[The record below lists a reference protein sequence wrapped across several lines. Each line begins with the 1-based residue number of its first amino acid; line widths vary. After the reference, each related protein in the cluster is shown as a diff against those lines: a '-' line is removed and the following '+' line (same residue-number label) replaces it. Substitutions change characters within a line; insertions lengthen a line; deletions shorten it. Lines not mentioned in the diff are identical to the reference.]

1 MQQLSPN
8 LFGTLTLIVAPA
20 ILTNASSVMALGTSN
35 RFARAVD
42 RVRTLSSRPC
52 GPGENCEAEIAL
64 QARQLHAAGQ
74 RVLLLVR
81 ALTCYY
87 VSVGAFAAA
96 GILSLLGA
104 GLFGSEPE
112 FVQRTAMGVVMCTAV
127 VGVGG
132 LVTGSGLLVWETR
145 ITLRVLT
152 EETQFRLKYHP
163 LPTKSSQPTGGSEK

>member
-1 MQQLSPN
+1 
-8 LFGTLTLIVAPA
+8 
-20 ILTNASSVMALGTSN
+20 MALGTSN

-42 RVRTLSSRPC
+42 RVRALSKGS
-52 GPGENCEAEIAL
+52 GPGEHCEAEIAL
-64 QARQLHAAGQ
+64 QARQLRAAGK

-112 FVQRTAMGVVMCTAV
+112 FVQRAALGVVMCAAV

-132 LVTGSGLLVWETR
+132 LVGGSALLVWETR
-145 ITLRVLT
+145 ITLRLLT
-152 EETQFRLKYHP
+152 EETQFRMAHHP
-163 LPTKSSQPTGGSEK
+163 LPATSSKPAGNSTN